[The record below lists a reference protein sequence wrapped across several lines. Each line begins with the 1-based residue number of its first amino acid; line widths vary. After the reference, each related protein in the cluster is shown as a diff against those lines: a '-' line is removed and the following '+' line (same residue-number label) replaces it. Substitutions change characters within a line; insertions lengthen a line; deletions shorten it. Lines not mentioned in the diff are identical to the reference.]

1 MPEAEEKQK
10 ETVDI
15 DTSGPEVEIKL
26 PEEKTKDEDKTY
38 EDERET
44 KLEDGGVADDTPE
57 KPVEQPAVQGS
68 DKQESNAKEVE
79 DYSEGVKKR
88 IAKLTK
94 KMREAER
101 QKDEALRY
109 AESVKKERDQFKSQA
124 TSLDK
129 NYATE
134 MEGRIASSLAAAQ
147 AKLAAARESQD
158 SKAEVEALTAISQLG
173 YEQGKLAELKTA
185 QQMEETAAKDKPQT
199 IAQPKRPASPDP
211 RAEAWAEK
219 NEWFG
224 KDNAMTYTAFD
235 LHRKLTEEEGYDPKS
250 DEYYAEIDKRIR
262 LEFPHKF
269 DTTVEKQTS
278 KPTQNVASA
287 TRSSKTSR
295 KSVRLTSSQV
305 AIAKKLG
312 VPLEEYA
319 KQLMNTKGVCETTYE
334 HEGGIGIWKRINQ
347 LVRAKLSKVIQQKY
361 NHKLKRLS
369 QKQDQKFGLHHRT

>member
-1 MPEAEEKQK
+1 MPEAEEKK
-10 ETVDI
+10 TVDI

-26 PEEKTKDEDKTY
+26 PEEKIKEEDKTY

-44 KLEDGGVADDTPE
+44 KLEDGGSATDTTE
-57 KPVEQPAVQGS
+57 KSVEQSNVQADTQKPDEQGS
-68 DKQESNAKEVE
+68 DQQQDNSKAVE
-79 DYSEGVKKR
+79 EYSEGVKKR

-101 QKDEALRY
+101 QKEEALRY
-109 AESVKKERDQFKSQA
+109 AESVKKERDEFKTQA

-134 MEGRIASSLAAAQ
+134 MEGRISSSLAAAQ

-185 QQMEETAAKDKPQT
+185 QQMQEKAAKDQPQ
-199 IAQPKRPASPDP
+199 IKQPTRPTAPDP
-211 RAEAWAEK
+211 KAEAWAEK
-219 NEWFG
+219 NDWFG

-250 DEYYAEIDKRIR
+250 DDYYAEIDKRIR

-269 DTTVEKQTS
+269 DTSVEKQTS

-287 TRSSKTSR
+287 TRSSKTGR

-319 KQLMNTKGVCETTYE
+319 KQLMNTKEV
-334 HEGGIGIWKRINQ
+334 
-347 LVRAKLSKVIQQKY
+347 
-361 NHKLKRLS
+361 
-369 QKQDQKFGLHHRT
+369 